1 MDSWGKII
9 EAVKKPI
16 GLATLSLLIVWSI
29 IITTINFYSLPNFTV
44 LILIFSILF
53 YTFFIIYLLI
63 AQENEK
69 ELIKTQCIDEKINI
83 EDDIKIYDNIQSSY
97 EEMNNLINTSLKTGK
112 ETRII
117 VLGLALHHMW
127 QYLKNFITLPTTER
141 MKIELFLV
149 DSASPV
155 IQSLNNGWN
164 DLSNDYIKI
173 INNFL
178 DIEKEYLNMRNIE
191 ISIHKYCHLP
201 MFHGILIN
209 DEHLFLSYTSWSK
222 KDILEGASNNYVH
235 YTSDSSVGKYYIK
248 TFLNWTNHIKVSNC
262 EEKCYGFLNT
272 HK

>member
-164 DLSNDYIKI
+164 DLSNDYIK
-173 INNFL
+173 
-178 DIEKEYLNMRNIE
+178 
-191 ISIHKYCHLP
+191 
-201 MFHGILIN
+201 N